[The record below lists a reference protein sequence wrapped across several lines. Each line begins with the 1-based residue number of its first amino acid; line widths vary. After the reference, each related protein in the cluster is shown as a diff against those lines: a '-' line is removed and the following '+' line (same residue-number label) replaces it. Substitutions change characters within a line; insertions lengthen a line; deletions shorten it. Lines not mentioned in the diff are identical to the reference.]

1 MESPG
6 FNTAQEVSL
15 TMLLPV
21 KSRGLNDLW
30 AGGQSFMWQTLKGCK
45 LGRLQF
51 LHWAGLDA
59 QSPQAGVY
67 P

>member
-21 KSRGLNDLW
+21 KSWGLNDLW
-30 AGGQSFMWQTLKGCK
+30 AGGQSFTWQALKGCK
-45 LGRLQF
+45 LGTLQF
-51 LHWAGLDA
+51 LHWTGLAA
-59 QSPQAGVY
+59 QSPQADVH